1 MYAVKVGQTEA
12 LEAGVEAMGRG
23 HYATALRAF
32 RNLAKTGDA
41 QAENNIGYLYERG
54 LGVPQDYGM
63 ALKWYKLAAVKALPE
78 GNTIRDSCTTMV
90 TGLRK
95 TSQRPKSGLK
105 GRRERVLSMQN
116 L

>member
-1 MYAVKVGQTEA
+1 MSKVTAQTEA
-12 LEAGVEAMGRG
+12 LEAGVQAMGRG

-63 ALKWYKLAAVKALPE
+63 ALKWYKLAASKALPE
-78 GNTIRDSCTTMV
+78 GEYNTGLLYTMV
-90 TGLRK
+90 TVLRK